1 MPTDGRVWLRRGGFQ
16 SCVREFLLVFGLA
29 LIVPETKLV
38 LSFELLRVADIPST
52 PTKTC
57 GVHLYTRDEPKRRR
71 WAKSAASAWH
81 VLEASNTTPRLS
93 MGRSKQDDLPCQG
106 RPWPSQGAFVPS
118 KQDDLPCQGRPW
130 PSQAAFV
137 TRMHKGTFATSAVGD
152 YRVVNGTHRVW
163 TENIQGT
170 HCNVSCPERAAM
182 VPPNATWWTLDTTRP
197 VPFLYPSSKPGV
209 TSSFQHLLVLPNA
222 QSYWAARSY
231 QHAVLD
237 LLPHVTAFV
246 PFLIKNRHVQVVIR
260 SAFHAFLGSLGVKRE
275 QMVDT
280 GVCFCFC
287 LRSRAVLLCT

>member
-29 LIVPETKLV
+29 LIVPETRLV
-38 LSFELLRVADIPST
+38 LSLELLRVADIPST

-57 GVHLYTRDEPKRRR
+57 GVHLYTRDEAKRRR

-93 MGRSKQDDLPCQG
+93 TGRSKQDDLPCQG
-106 RPWPSQGAFVPS
+106 RPWPSQGAFV
-118 KQDDLPCQGRPW
+118 
-130 PSQAAFV
+130 
-137 TRMHKGTFATSAVGD
+137 TRMHKGTFAASDVGD

-182 VPPNATWWTLDTTRP
+182 VPPNATWWTLDATRP

-280 GVCFCFC
+280 GVCFC
-287 LRSRAVLLCT
+287 LRSRAVLLCTSHALTRYGFDHDLTMI